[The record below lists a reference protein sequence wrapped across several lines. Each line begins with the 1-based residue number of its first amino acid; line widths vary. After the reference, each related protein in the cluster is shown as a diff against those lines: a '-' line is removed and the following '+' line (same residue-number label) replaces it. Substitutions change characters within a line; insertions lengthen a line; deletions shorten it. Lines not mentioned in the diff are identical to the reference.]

1 MAEANIRASM
11 VEFVGEAGAVPAYL
25 ARPPGEGAQPAI
37 VVIHEIF
44 GLVDHTK
51 DVARRFARQGY
62 VAFAPHLFGT
72 PDLASVMTPEKVRKA
87 MQLMYQ
93 LPRRDPE
100 LAKQKIAELPEP
112 DRIQVGETVGLL
124 LAGLPRDRF
133 VRDLV
138 AAVQHLRSQSFVRGD
153 RIGCVGFCF
162 GGGLS
167 INLACATDV
176 AACVTFYGENPAP
189 IEKLQNVKGS
199 VLGLYGGED
208 TRINAGLDA
217 LVKAMAEYKKDFEMR
232 IYPGAGHAFFNDAA
246 PERYHKAS
254 AADAWERVLRFYAR
268 TLRA

>member
-1 MAEANIRASM
+1 MGASGM
-11 VEFVGEAGAVPAYL
+11 VEFPGETGAVPAFL
-25 ARPPGEGAQPAI
+25 ARPPGKGRWPAVI
-37 VVIHEIF
+37 VIHEIF

-51 DVARRFARQGY
+51 DVARRFAREGY

-72 PDLASVMTPEKVRKA
+72 PDLASVLTPEKVRKA
-87 MQLMYQ
+87 MALMYR

-100 LAKQKIAELPEP
+100 LAKEKIAELPEP
-112 DRIQVGETVGLL
+112 DRTQVGETVGLL

-138 AAVQHLRSQSFVRGD
+138 AGAGYLRRQPFVRGD

-167 INLACATDV
+167 IRLACAADV
-176 AACVTFYGENPAP
+176 AACVIFYGENPP
-189 IEKLQNVKGS
+189 RIEDLANVQGP

-217 LVKAMAEYKKDFEMR
+217 LAKAMATYKKDFEMR
-232 IYPGAGHAFFNDAA
+232 IYPGAGHAFFNDSA
-246 PERYHKAS
+246 PERYHEAS
-254 AADAWERVLRFYAR
+254 AVDAWDRVLRFYRR
-268 TLRA
+268 TLQA